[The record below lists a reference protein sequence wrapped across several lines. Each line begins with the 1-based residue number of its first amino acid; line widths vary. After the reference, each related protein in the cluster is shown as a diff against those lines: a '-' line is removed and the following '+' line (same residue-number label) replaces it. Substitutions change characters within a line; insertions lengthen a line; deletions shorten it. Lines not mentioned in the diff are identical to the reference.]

1 MKKYKLFLQK
11 LISQSSH
18 KLTVKE
24 VNENKYHRLRITLF
38 VAMITIALGPM
49 ILIASLSYKN
59 YTNLL
64 QAEERDQLEWRLDGA
79 SRSFSSMMNNITS
92 LATFAS
98 RDGKYASLISD
109 DNLGELLFIIK
120 QQFPFVT
127 DLDVID
133 QYGIQQAYSGPYD
146 LVGQDY
152 SKEVWLQE
160 GFRKGKYISSVYLGH
175 RQVPHFTI
183 AVSNRDPQ
191 ARKQWFLRATVDAV
205 TLQQIITTVKTKPT
219 DDLFLVDDEGVLQT
233 ASATFGDALTQ
244 YQEEFFADT
253 NKALST
259 DGDTY
264 HHAIDK
270 IQGTPWSLVLVEDN
284 YTHQEKWISF
294 RSKLIF
300 ILIACSI
307 FSILVVWLLVNAFKK
322 QLYKTDELQMNML
335 KEAEHTNKLASVG
348 RLAAGV
354 GHEINNP
361 LAIINQKNGLAEDLL
376 AISPDFE
383 HKATI
388 TNCCKSINQSIDRCK
403 AITHRLLG
411 FARRTEVV
419 FEEVQ
424 INDIINDVLS
434 FLSNSIMHSKIKM
447 KLQLAEELP
456 TICGDRMQLQQVFL
470 NIINNAIDAIKKN
483 GDINILTCQVTGDVQ
498 VVIQDSGSG
507 IEEEHISHIFEPF
520 FTTKETGKGTG
531 LGLSI
536 TYGLV
541 KEMGGDITVH
551 SHIGKGTAFTI
562 TLPASDEK

>member
-24 VNENKYHRLRITLF
+24 VNENKYHRLRVTLF
-38 VAMITIALGPM
+38 VAMIFIALGPM
-49 ILIASLSYKN
+49 LLIATLSYKN
-59 YTNLL
+59 YVNLL

-79 SRSFSSMMNNITS
+79 SRSFSSVINNITS
-92 LATFAS
+92 LTMFAS
-98 RDGKYASLISD
+98 LDGKYTTLISN
-109 DNLGELLFIIK
+109 DNLDELLFIIK

-127 DLDVID
+127 DLEVID
-133 QYGIQQAYSGPYD
+133 QDGIQQAYSGPYD
-146 LVGQDY
+146 LVDQDY

-183 AVSNRDPQ
+183 VVSNRDPQ
-191 ARKQWFLRATVDAV
+191 ARKQWFLRATIDAGA
-205 TLQQIITTVKTKPT
+205 LQQIITTVKTKPS
-219 DDLFLVDDEGVLQT
+219 DDLFLVDDMGFLQT
-233 ASATFGDALTQ
+233 ASTTFGDALTQ
-244 YQEEFFADT
+244 YQKEFFSDINRT
-253 NKALST
+253 LSR
-259 DGDTY
+259 DDDTY
-264 HHAIDK
+264 HHVIDK
-270 IQGTPWSLVLVEDN
+270 LKGTPWSLVLVEDK

-294 RSKLIF
+294 RSKLF
-300 ILIACSI
+300 FLLTACSI
-307 FSILVVWLLVNAFKK
+307 FNILVVWFLVNAFKK
-322 QLYKTDELQMNML
+322 QLSKTDELQMNML

-361 LAIINQKNGLAEDLL
+361 LAIINQKNGLMEDLL
-376 AISPDFE
+376 ALSPDFE

-434 FLSNSIMHSKIKM
+434 FLGNSIMHSKIKM
-447 KLQLAEELP
+447 TMQLAEELP

-483 GDINILTCQVTGDVQ
+483 GDINIRTCQVTGDVQ

-507 IEEEHISHIFEPF
+507 IEEEHIAHIFEPF

-536 TYGLV
+536 TYGLI

-562 TLPASDEK
+562 TLPESDEK